1 MQNIERLKLFLNK
14 KPYFE
19 YYEYEQFLD
28 ENGLDPYADYEASN
42 DKKEMLQTVY
52 DVLQTLANDIDNFRR
67 IETEFVTTSAAE
79 QYLEKRLKSLRADIE
94 KLEDIEKQDGNDSVT
109 GYFFF
114 NS

>member
-1 MQNIERLKLFLNK
+1 MQNLDRLQLYLNK

-19 YYEYEQFLD
+19 QADYEQFLE
-28 ENGLDPYADYEASN
+28 ENGLDPYENYEVSN

-52 DVLQTLANDIDNFRR
+52 DILQCLANDIDNFRR

-79 QYLEKRLKSLRADIE
+79 QYLEKRLKSLRADID
-94 KLEDIEKQDGNDSVT
+94 KLEDIEKQDGTDSVT

>member
-1 MQNIERLKLFLNK
+1 MQNIERLQLYLNR
-14 KPYFE
+14 KPYFGTWD
-19 YYEYEQFLD
+19 YEQFLQ
-28 ENGLDPYADYEASN
+28 ENELDPFEDYDVAN

-52 DVLQTLANDIDNFRR
+52 DVLQCLANDIDNFRR

-79 QYLEKRLKSLRADIE
+79 QYLEKRLKSLKADID
-94 KLEDIEKQDGNDSVT
+94 KLEDLEKQDGSDSVT

>member
-1 MQNIERLKLFLNK
+1 MQNIERLQLYLNR
-14 KPYFE
+14 KPYFGTWD
-19 YYEYEQFLD
+19 YEQFLQ
-28 ENGLDPYADYEASN
+28 ENGLDPFVDYDVAN

-52 DVLQTLANDIDNFRR
+52 DVLQCLANDIDNFRR

-79 QYLEKRLKSLRADIE
+79 QYLEKRLKSLKADID

>member
-1 MQNIERLKLFLNK
+1 MQNIDRLQLYLNK
-14 KPYFE
+14 KPYFAQPD
-19 YYEYEQFLD
+19 YEQFLE
-28 ENGLDPYADYEASN
+28 ENGLDPYTDYNVAN

-52 DVLQTLANDIDNFRR
+52 DVLQCLANDIDNFRR

-79 QYLEKRLKSLRADIE
+79 QYLEKRLKSLRADID
-94 KLEDIEKQDGNDSVT
+94 KLEDLEKQDGTDSVT